1 MFCFCHAAANKL
13 SVDWSLN
20 SHAAEAIKLMREGWA
35 PLTVEVALELL
46 SNQYQI
52 ANDVA
57 TLAIR

>member
-1 MFCFCHAAANKL
+1 
-13 SVDWSLN
+13 
-20 SHAAEAIKLMREGWA
+20 MREGWA